1 MNPLIY
7 SVEDDEAIQELITY
21 VLESDGY
28 RTALFKDVEA
38 LYQGL
43 EKALPS
49 LILLDIMLPQV
60 DGLRILEKLKSEKD
74 TREIPVII
82 LSAKTSELDK
92 VKGLDLGADDYISKP
107 FSVLEFSAR
116 IRAVLRKT
124 KPTVSTSKTQYAL
137 RDLTLNH
144 ETHEVSLAGN
154 PVKMTLKEYN
164 LLKLLFE
171 NQGNVIQR
179 DTLISN
185 VWGYEYMGESRTLD
199 MHVKQIRQKLKDA
212 GGESG
217 YIETIRGVGYKL
229 V

>member
-7 SVEDDEAIQELITY
+7 SVEDDEAIRELITY

-28 RTALFKDVEA
+28 RVTLFTDIEA
-38 LYQGL
+38 LYRGL
-43 EKALPS
+43 EKEHPS

-60 DGLRILEKLKSEKD
+60 DGLTILGKLKSGKE
-74 TREIPVII
+74 TNQIPVII

-116 IRAVLRKT
+116 IRAVLRKSRQ
-124 KPTVSTSKTQYAL
+124 PVIPSKTHYSL
-137 RDLTLNH
+137 RGLTLNH
-144 ETHEVSLAGN
+144 ETHEVYLSGN
-154 PVKMTLKEYN
+154 LVKMTLKEYN

-171 NQGNVIQR
+171 NQGNVIER

-199 MHVKQIRQKLKDA
+199 MHIKQIRQKLKDV
-212 GGESG
+212 GDETG

>member
-7 SVEDDEAIQELITY
+7 SVEDDEAIRELITY

-28 RTALFKDVEA
+28 RVTLFTDIEA
-38 LYQGL
+38 LYRGL
-43 EKALPS
+43 EKEHPS

-60 DGLRILEKLKSEKD
+60 DGLTILGKLKSGKE
-74 TREIPVII
+74 TNQIPVII

-116 IRAVLRKT
+116 IRAVLRKS
-124 KPTVSTSKTQYAL
+124 KQPVIPSKTQYSL
-137 RDLTLNH
+137 RGLTLNH
-144 ETHEVSLAGN
+144 ESHEVYLSGN
-154 PVKMTLKEYN
+154 LVKMTLKEYN

-171 NQGNVIQR
+171 NQGNVIER

-212 GGESG
+212 GDETG